1 MFERS
6 DGGVWRTLTVQQ
18 IDLWRDVLGHACLD
32 CGSKS
37 QQGSALQTFVGRGAE
52 IRVHARPLRP
62 CSAAQALAACWTMS
76 VGLPAGALNQTWLDQ
91 FQAWKHALDL
101 GAGAN
106 APLPIGLRR
115 KICSAFAQAR
125 SVRVGLGV
133 AEVADRHVAARGQG
147 IDVVGH
153 DAVRATLTGAVVQ
166 RPTVGNRAIGLET
179 NLVGVLPSG

>member
-1 MFERS
+1 
-6 DGGVWRTLTVQQ
+6 
-18 IDLWRDVLGHACLD
+18 
-32 CGSKS
+32 
-37 QQGSALQTFVGRGAE
+37 
-52 IRVHARPLRP
+52 
-62 CSAAQALAACWTMS
+62 MS

-179 NLVGVLPSG
+179 NLVGVLRSGQEAMNRAGMTDTPVKGRGRDWHSLWTSLRRPGGSLHVSRRTQWRPRMGRPAP